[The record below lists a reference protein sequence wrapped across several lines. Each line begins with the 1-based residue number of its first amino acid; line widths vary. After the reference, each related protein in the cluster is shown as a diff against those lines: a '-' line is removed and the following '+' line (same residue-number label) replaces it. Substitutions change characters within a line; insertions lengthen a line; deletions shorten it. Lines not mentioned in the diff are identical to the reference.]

1 MIGAVKPDHGDVARI
16 TVSVLLTI
24 FAFVAQLV
32 EQWIEDPRVGGSTPS
47 KGTMR
52 LGLSG
57 VNREPAECR
66 TAGKT
71 VKCHL

>member
-1 MIGAVKPDHGDVARI
+1 
-16 TVSVLLTI
+16 
-24 FAFVAQLV
+24 
-32 EQWIEDPRVGGSTPS
+32 
-47 KGTMR
+47 MR